1 MNEIT
6 EKDAGDVPLRIPKT
20 ELNLNQLSFFYPKT
34 VGFTSLPMTNFEN
47 ICKVITIVIEI
58 F

>member
-34 VGFTSLPMTNFEN
+34 VILNF
-47 ICKVITIVIEI
+47 II
-58 F
+58 FNLIYRNVLDL